1 MAEILNNWIKIIL
14 KYSIHNWLYTVVGG
28 YFILSILLFSYFDI
42 NIGIPCLFR
51 LATGL
56 KCPGCGLTHAF
67 AHIIKFQFAEAWAD
81 NKLSF
86 IVLPAGVFFIIK
98 DFISFRKKLLYV
110 TE

>member
-1 MAEILNNWIKIIL
+1 MAETLSNWIKLIL
-14 KYSIHNWLYTVVGG
+14 KYSAHNLFFTVVGG
-28 YFILSILLFSYFDI
+28 YFVFSLILFTWFDI

-67 AHIIKFQFAEAWAD
+67 AHILKLEFAEAWTD

-86 IVLPAGVFFIIK
+86 IVLPAGLFYLIK
-98 DFISFRKKLLYV
+98 DFISFRKSCDI
-110 TE
+110 